1 MNRHLLLL
9 LPPILCLS
17 LAFHPGSSH
26 SVGVQADIGS
36 AQPEIPVSL
45 PIYLEENTG
54 VISVSWHRPE
64 VEGISHFLVERQHA
78 SSSFV
83 QVGGLNVHASEDRYE
98 FRDLLPIEGPSVLRY
113 RVKLVFQDG
122 SYVYSAVKQIIPS
135 VSSRI
140 EVANLGHGT
149 IEFQLPVKVDQ
160 AQIEIRSVAGAL
172 VRESAFSGQTGQVS
186 LAGLPSGNYLMVVTT
201 GDMSWEVS
209 LSHS

>member
-1 MNRHLLLL
+1 M
-9 LPPILCLS
+9 
-17 LAFHPGSSH
+17 
-26 SVGVQADIGS
+26 
-36 AQPEIPVSL
+36 
-45 PIYLEENTG
+45 
-54 VISVSWHRPE
+54 
-64 VEGISHFLVERQHA
+64 
-78 SSSFV
+78 
-83 QVGGLNVHASEDRYE
+83 HASEDRYE